1 MSLLTMSQFH
11 LMFYSS
17 RTLPNTM
24 ALIPV
29 LISLS
34 FWLRSRSHW
43 FIFTAAGAILVF
55 RGELALFLGAILLM
69 ELVVGKVTLKN
80 TVLVGLVSL
89 LVWIP
94 LTVIIDSVF
103 WRRLLWPEA
112 EVMFFN
118 IVLNKSSDWGT
129 QPLLW

>member
-1 MSLLTMSQFH
+1 M
-11 LMFYSS
+11 
-17 RTLPNTM
+17 
-24 ALIPV
+24 
-29 LISLS
+29 
-34 FWLRSRSHW
+34 
-43 FIFTAAGAILVF
+43 F
-55 RGELALFLGAILLM
+55 RGELALFLGAVLLM